1 MKRRYLNSQEE
12 NFFMMM
18 ASVELFIKGKTH
30 LQKSNYIDELEK
42 RGMLTKESKKQL
54 KMATTYMNKFLNSMY
69 EELDEPTQKRIQK
82 RLQKF
87 EFKVVDDFQLKRI
100 LRTARDRIQDVV
112 LERETFEDI
121 IEDIAECN
129 CKDCTKGYEGCK
141 IYKVLDEAL
150 IDKPGIE
157 INCPYAWNSKE

>member
-1 MKRRYLNSQEE
+1 
-12 NFFMMM
+12 MMM

-54 KMATTYMNKFLNSMY
+54 KMAATYMNKFLNSMY

-121 IEDIAECN
+121 MNRFYDLLWYDLIEDIAECN

>member
-54 KMATTYMNKFLNSMY
+54 KMAATYMNKFLNSMY

-82 RLQKF
+82 DYKNLS
-87 EFKVVDDFQLKRI
+87 LK
-100 LRTARDRIQDVV
+100 L
-112 LERETFEDI
+112 
-121 IEDIAECN
+121 
-129 CKDCTKGYEGCK
+129 
-141 IYKVLDEAL
+141 
-150 IDKPGIE
+150 
-157 INCPYAWNSKE
+157 